1 MKDKLTMLMIL
12 DGFGENGNKNGNA
25 VELANTPNIDRLM
38 KIWPT
43 TDIHASELSVGLPE
57 GQMGNSEVGH
67 TNIGAGRI
75 VYQELTKI
83 TKSIEDGDFFAI
95 PELVEAIEN
104 CKKNNSK
111 LHILGLLSDG
121 GVHSHIRHLYGL
133 LEMAKRRDFEDVYI
147 HCFLD
152 GRDTPPASAESYILK
167 LQEKM
172 NEKQIGKIA
181 SISGRFYAMDRDKRW
196 QRVQKCYD
204 ALVNGQGNKAG
215 SVVKAIE
222 DSYQKEVFDEFVEPT
237 VICNGEEPIATIGKN
252 DSVIFFNFRP
262 DRAREITR
270 TLVDPD
276 FNEFETKKMNL
287 DYVCFTQYDE
297 TMPNVKIAFKKEP
310 LVNTF
315 GEVVSKNG
323 LKQLR
328 IAETEK
334 YAHVTF
340 FFNGG
345 EEKQYPGEDR
355 ILVPSPKVATYD
367 LQPEMS
373 APIVTE
379 KVVEAINEDKYN
391 AIILNFANPDMV
403 GHTGSLPAAIKAVET
418 IDECVQKVVDAMLA
432 HNGTIL
438 ITADHGNCEQMI
450 DYKTGEPHTAHT
462 TNPVPLILVT
472 NDETLKVK
480 SGKLA
485 DLAPTMLEI
494 LGIEKPEEMTGESI
508 LEK

>member
-12 DGFGENGNKNGNA
+12 DGFGENNHKEGNA

-43 TDIHASELSVGLPE
+43 TNIHASELSVGLPE

-111 LHILGLLSDG
+111 LHILGLVSDG
-121 GVHSHIRHLYGL
+121 GVHSHIRHLFAI
-133 LEMAKRRDFEDVYI
+133 LELAKRKDFENVYV
-147 HCFLD
+147 HCFTD
-152 GRDTPPASAESYILK
+152 GRDTAPTSGESYITMLE
-167 LQEKM
+167 EKM
-172 NEKQIGKIA
+172 KEKGVGKIA
-181 SISGRFYAMDRDKRW
+181 SISGRFYSMDRDKRW
-196 QRVQKCYD
+196 DRVEKAYK
-204 ALVNGQGNKAG
+204 ALVYGEGEKAT
-215 SVVKAIE
+215 SAISGIE
-222 DSYQKEVFDEFVEPT
+222 ASYQKEVFDEFVEPT
-237 VICNGEEPIATIGKN
+237 VIYNGEEPIATIDN
-252 DSVIFFNFRP
+252 HDSVIFFNFRP

-270 TLVDPD
+270 SLVDP
-276 FNEFETKKMNL
+276 EFDGFEVKTL
-287 DYVCFTQYDE
+287 DLYYVCFTQYDE
-297 TMPNVKIAFKKEP
+297 TIPNVQIAFKPEV

-315 GEVVSKNG
+315 GEYVSKKG
-323 LKQLR
+323 LTQLR

-355 ILVPSPKVATYD
+355 ILVPSPKVETYD
-367 LQPEMS
+367 MKPEMS
-373 APIVTE
+373 ALEVTE
-379 KVVEAINEDKYN
+379 KVVEAINSKKYDT
-391 AIILNFANPDMV
+391 IILNYANPDMV
-403 GHTGSLPAAIKAVET
+403 GHTGNLEAAIKAIET
-418 IDECVQKVVDAMLA
+418 IDSCVKRVVDAVEEQE
-432 HNGTIL
+432 GVIL
-438 ITADHGNCEQMI
+438 ITADHGNAEQMI

-462 TNPVPLILVT
+462 TNLVPLVLVGIK
-472 NDETLKVK
+472 DVKLKE
-480 SGKLA
+480 GKLA
-485 DLAPTMLEI
+485 DLAPTMLDI
-494 LGIEKPEEMTGESI
+494 IGLEKPEEMTGNSLI
-508 LEK
+508 EK